1 MKHDIED
8 RFFFQLSEED
18 VPAPPA
24 ESRSAREGRRLALIG
39 CFRPRRCG
47 IATFTADSFDHLRSA
62 APALAIDVYAMR
74 GRPGDADDPDVRLAI
89 DGHDPASYRAAA
101 EAINQSG
108 ADAVRSE
115 ELRVGQEGAST
126 LRFRWAPHNRKTQ
139 VEHKHKQ

>member
-1 MKHDIED
+1 MKNEIED

-62 APALAIDVYAMR
+62 APDLAIDVYAMR
-74 GRPGDADDPDVRLAI
+74 GRPGDADDPDVR
-89 DGHDPASYRAAA
+89 
-101 EAINQSG
+101 
-108 ADAVRSE
+108 SE
-115 ELRVGQEGAST
+115 EHTTELQSLMRPSYAVFC
-126 LRFRWAPHNRKTQ
+126 L
-139 VEHKHKQ
+139 HKNKLQPKQNQTIQDIKRYDPNTHHT